1 MTYGQ
6 GTGFPIVGSRVR
18 NHWLAPS
25 LTSTVNEMSTRY
37 SWRISGKNK
46 LSLCSG
52 FVALS
57 ELNPIHKLFL
67 EQ

>member
-6 GTGFPIVGSRVR
+6 GTGFPIAGSRVQ

-37 SWRISGKNK
+37 SWGISGKK
-46 LSLCSG
+46 
-52 FVALS
+52 
-57 ELNPIHKLFL
+57 
-67 EQ
+67 